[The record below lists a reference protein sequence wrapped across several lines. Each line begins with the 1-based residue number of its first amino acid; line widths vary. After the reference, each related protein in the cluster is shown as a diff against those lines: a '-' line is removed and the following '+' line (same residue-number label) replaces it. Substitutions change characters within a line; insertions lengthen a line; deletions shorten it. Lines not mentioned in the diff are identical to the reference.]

1 MNKLKLKLGLA
12 LTFLVLIIA
21 SFFAPEASATVLPE
35 HAVTQSVSSAIHH
48 AGGIFAVGG
57 VATTGGDLKNTKY
70 EKFIIK
76 KFRHIGT
83 WLQEIPSKQKWVNN
97 DVIKIPKRGGTPPKV
112 LINNTIY
119 PIQSNRREDDHVVV
133 ALNKYDTE
141 NRIVTD
147 DELNA
152 IAYDKEGDVN
162 MELKEELE
170 EATIDHGLHS
180 ISPTADDPNTPVLQT
195 TGADDG
201 TGRKKMIKKDL
212 ITFRQKLNVLK
223 VPKKGRILVLCSQHA
238 TDLLEEDSAFEKGYH
253 NRTDGAIS
261 QNYYGFKI
269 YEDLSTPEY
278 NPADNT
284 LLPFGSLTTGKNAS
298 ISFHKK
304 STAKA
309 SGSVT
314 RYAKKASE
322 DPDHRQT
329 KLGYRK
335 YFGVFAISDQGC
347 GAIIDG
353 TV

>member
-12 LTFLVLIIA
+12 LMFLVLIIA
-21 SFFAPEASATVLPE
+21 SFFSPEASAAVLPE
-35 HAVTQSVSSAIHH
+35 QTITQSASILQ

-57 VATTGGDLKNTKY
+57 ASTASGDVKNTKY

-76 KFRHIGT
+76 KFRHVGT
-83 WLQEIPSKQKWVNN
+83 WLQEVPSKQKWVNN

-180 ISPTADDPNTPVLQT
+180 ISPTADDPNTPILET
-195 TGADDG
+195 TGPDDG
-201 TGRKKMIKKDL
+201 TGRKRLIKKDL
-212 ITFRQKLNVLK
+212 INYRQKLNKLK
-223 VPKKGRILVLCSQHA
+223 VPKKGRILVLCTEHA
-238 TDLLEEDSAFEKGYH
+238 SDLLIEDSAFEKGYH
-253 NRTDGAIS
+253 NRKDGAIS
-261 QNYYGFKI
+261 QNYYSFKI
-269 YEDLSTPEY
+269 YEELYTPKY
-278 NPADNT
+278 NMADNT
-284 LLPFGSLTTGKNAS
+284 LLPFDSLAAGKNAS

-309 SGSVT
+309 SGSVK

-322 DPDHRQT
+322 DPDHRQS

-335 YFGVFAISDQGC
+335 YFGVYAISDQGC
-347 GAIIDG
+347 GAIVDG
-353 TV
+353 RV